1 MLHISLAGNLGR
13 DAEHK
18 TTTTGQDRCSFSVAV
33 SVGFGENKSTVW
45 VDVTRWG
52 KGAEGL
58 ARILRKGSKVAV
70 IGELSMRE
78 HNGKTYLQCRA
89 DNVTVLGTPQGDA
102 SKADK
107 PSGGSGWGQGEAD
120 GDQGKGGFAD
130 DLDDSIPFATNDS
143 IW

>member
-1 MLHISLAGNLGR
+1 MLNLNLAGNLGR

-18 TTTTGQDRCSFSVAV
+18 TTQSGQELCSFAVAV
-33 SVGFGENKSTVW
+33 NVGYGENKSTVW

-70 IGELSMRE
+70 CGELSTRE

-89 DNVTVLGTPQGDA
+89 DNVTIQGTPDGGERPAKQSA
-102 SKADK
+102 
-107 PSGGSGWGQGEAD
+107 GGSDWGQSAP
-120 GDQGKGGFAD
+120 
-130 DLDDSIPFATNDS
+130 DLDDEIPFATNDS